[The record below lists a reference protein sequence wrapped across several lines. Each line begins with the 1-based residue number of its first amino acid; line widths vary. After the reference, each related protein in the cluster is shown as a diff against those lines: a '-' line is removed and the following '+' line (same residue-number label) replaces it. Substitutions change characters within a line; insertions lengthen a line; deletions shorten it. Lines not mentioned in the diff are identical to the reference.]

1 MDGMML
7 PLLIAA
13 TVGLLAW
20 SLSRVAVSLRSSP
33 QRKIK
38 QRLST
43 DGVSTAGPANLSITM
58 EEQATVPEFLATKPY
73 IQRLRRKLSQGFP
86 DTTLQK
92 FLLIMGVLALFPILL
107 GAMFSWN
114 LIVMLIAT
122 VVMGYSPLLVL
133 NMQRAKRQR
142 LVSEQLPEAM
152 DFLSRVLRAG
162 HSLSTGFQMMSEE
175 LPAPVA
181 TEFRRCYDQH
191 SLGQPLEE
199 GLREMVDRVDS
210 TDFSFFVTAV
220 LIQRQSG
227 GDLSE
232 VLSNIS
238 AMVRQ
243 RLRLAK
249 QVRAKTAE
257 GRFTG
262 YIMVAFPAIMFGLC
276 YFLNPD
282 LYGLFFKTNT
292 GLMML
297 GFAVVLQL
305 LGLFMIKKITTLT
318 V

>member
-7 PLLIAA
+7 PLLIAG

-43 DGVSTAGPANLSITM
+43 DGVSTQGPTNLSITM

-73 IQRLRRKLSQGFP
+73 IQQLRRKLSQGFP

-92 FLLIMGVLALFPILL
+92 FLLIMGGLAIFPILL
-107 GAMFSWN
+107 GAILSWN
-114 LIVMLIAT
+114 IFAILLAAVA
-122 VVMGYSPLLVL
+122 MGYSPLLVL

-262 YIMVAFPAIMFGLC
+262 YIMVAFPAVMFALC

-305 LGLFMIKKITTLT
+305 LGLFMIKKITTLN

>member
-210 TDFSFFVTAV
+210 TDFSFFGTAV

-262 YIMVAFPAIMFGLC
+262 YIIVAFPAIMFGLC